1 MGKPQTR
8 PGKTPWI
15 FLMDKAWTA
24 ESSSAFQQASG
35 RQWRRG
41 GQQYSVTM
49 LKLSLPRA
57 GWLDQMRFK
66 GSSSPN
72 HSVVPWSMTSKACV
86 LGQALI
92 LHLLSP
98 QPRTDSHPHTEPR
111 LLLCYL
117 AQAGAVKELPL
128 QMHPACISWLLKL
141 ISRGQLNYYA
151 NPCILSTVSLI
162 WICVYA
168 YWEALIS
175 SSFNVSKAPDSFQR
189 IILAVLTSLKC
200 GSWFEKVLTSTIC
213 YFSLNNLHF
222 KGNMA
227 FIFEWISV
235 CCQNLSQ
242 MSKKKRCWSPIEQK
256 CFHLPKEHQRKSSS
270 F

>member
-1 MGKPQTR
+1 MVSYP
-8 PGKTPWI
+8 
-15 FLMDKAWTA
+15 AH
-24 ESSSAFQQASG
+24 SG
-35 RQWRRG
+35 
-41 GQQYSVTM
+41 V
-49 LKLSLPRA
+49 
-57 GWLDQMRFK
+57 
-66 GSSSPN
+66 
-72 HSVVPWSMTSKACV
+72 
-86 LGQALI
+86 
-92 LHLLSP
+92 
-98 QPRTDSHPHTEPR
+98 
-111 LLLCYL
+111 
-117 AQAGAVKELPL
+117 VKEWAHL
-128 QMHPACISWLLKL
+128 QIHHICISWLLKL

-151 NPCILSTVSLI
+151 NPRIRSTVSLI

-189 IILAVLTSLKC
+189 IILALLTSPKC

-222 KGNMA
+222 KVNMA

-235 CCQNLSQ
+235 CCQKWSQ
-242 MSKKKRCWSPIEQK
+242 MRKKRCWSPIEQK

>member
-1 MGKPQTR
+1 MGESEKEEASSTQGKCWRSPHPWQEGWTRWDLRVLPTQTILWLSDVWKAKSVCWVRHVKPAHPAPLVPHPQTD
-8 PGKTPWI
+8 T
-15 FLMDKAWTA
+15 
-24 ESSSAFQQASG
+24 
-35 RQWRRG
+35 
-41 GQQYSVTM
+41 
-49 LKLSLPRA
+49 
-57 GWLDQMRFK
+57 
-66 GSSSPN
+66 
-72 HSVVPWSMTSKACV
+72 H
-86 LGQALI
+86 
-92 LHLLSP
+92 LHINPELLA
-98 QPRTDSHPHTEPR
+98 
-111 LLLCYL
+111 CYL
-117 AQAGAVKELPL
+117 AHAGAVKELPL
-128 QMHPACISWLLKL
+128 QMHPICISWLLKL

-242 MSKKKRCWSPIEQK
+242 MSKKKDAGLLLNRNVFIY
-256 CFHLPKEHQRKSSS
+256 QRSIKGRVPLSSS
-270 F
+270 RQLY